1 MKTLQKVLAAGL
13 VVALA
18 AVAAPAQRPRA
29 VETPDEEN
37 ARTAKPPAPPKVIKA
52 KYMGGYLGYR
62 KKQEGM
68 LAFDERN
75 RRLIFLDKNEREIVS
90 IAYDAVLVT
99 FADTEER
106 RTMGPGTERVLLGT
120 VGVLALPGMLFKK
133 KFEFLTIQYRDP
145 DTDAEG
151 VTQFKLKNR
160 DELDAVTY
168 ALAQKAGLVQRGA
181 IFVRKKDDPNA
192 TKDTIEKTSGE
203 KQTPTP
209 PE

>member
-1 MKTLQKVLAAGL
+1 MKISHKLLAACL
-13 VVALA
+13 VLALA

-29 VETPDEEN
+29 VESPDETN
-37 ARTAKPPAPPKVIKA
+37 ARLPTPQAPPKVIKA

-75 RRLIFLDKNEREIVS
+75 QRLIFLDKNEREIVS
-90 IAYDAVLVT
+90 IAYEAVLVT

-106 RTMGPGTERVLLGT
+106 RTMGEGTQRVLLGT

-151 VTQFKLKNR
+151 VTQFKLRSR
-160 DELDAVTY
+160 DELDSVVH
-168 ALAQKAGLVQRGA
+168 ALAKKAGLVQRGA
-181 IFVRKKDDPNA
+181 IYVRKKDDPSAN
-192 TKDTIEKTSGE
+192 KDTIENTSGE
-203 KQTPTP
+203 RQTPS

>member
-1 MKTLQKVLAAGL
+1 MKILQKLLAVTLVLAVL
-13 VVALA
+13 
-18 AVAAPAQRPRA
+18 AVAVPAQRPRA

-37 ARTAKPPAPPKVIKA
+37 ARTATPPAPPKVIKA

-75 RRLIFLDKNEREIVS
+75 QRLIFLDKNEREIVS
-90 IAYDAVLVT
+90 IAYEAVLVT

-106 RTMGPGTERVLLGT
+106 RTMGPGTQSILLGT
-120 VGVLALPGMLFKK
+120 VGILALPGMLFKK
-133 KFEFLTIQYRDP
+133 KYEFLTIQYRDP

-160 DELDAVTY
+160 DELDSVTH
-168 ALAQKAGLVQRGA
+168 ALAKKAGLVQRGA
-181 IFVRKKDDPNA
+181 IYVRKKDDPNA
-192 TKDTIEKTSGE
+192 KKDTIENTSGAR
-203 KQTPTP
+203 QTPTP
-209 PE
+209 E

>member
-1 MKTLQKVLAAGL
+1 MKTLHKLVTAGL
-13 VVALA
+13 VVALT
-18 AVAAPAQRPRA
+18 AVAVPAQRPRA

-37 ARTAKPPAPPKVIKA
+37 ARTQKPPAPPKVIKA

-75 RRLIFLDKNEREIVS
+75 QRLIFLDKNEREIVS
-90 IAYDAVLVT
+90 IAYEAILVT

-106 RTMGPGTERVLLGT
+106 RAMGPGTQSVLLST
-120 VGVLALPGMLFKK
+120 VGILALPGMLFKK

-151 VTQFKLKNR
+151 VTQFKLKSR
-160 DELDAVTY
+160 DELDSVTH

-181 IFVRKKDDPNA
+181 IYVRKKDDPNA
-192 TKDTIEKTSGE
+192 RKDTIENTSGE
-203 KQTPTP
+203 KQTPSP
-209 PE
+209 R

>member
-1 MKTLQKVLAAGL
+1 MPKVLHKLLAAGL
-13 VVALA
+13 VVAVS

-37 ARTAKPPAPPKVIKA
+37 ARRAQPPAPPKVIKA

-90 IAYDAVLVT
+90 ISYDAVLVT

-106 RTMGPGTERVLLGT
+106 RAMGPGTQSVLLGT
-120 VGVLALPGMLFKK
+120 VGILALPGMLFKK

-151 VTQFKLKNR
+151 VTQFKLKTR
-160 DELDAVTY
+160 DELDSVVH
-168 ALAQKAGLVQRGA
+168 ALAQKANLVQRGQ
-181 IFVRKKDDPNA
+181 IYVRRKDDPNEK
-192 TKDTIEKTSGE
+192 KDTIENTSGE
-203 KQTPTP
+203 RKTPS

>member
-1 MKTLQKVLAAGL
+1 MKILQKLLAACL
-13 VVALA
+13 VVAVT
-18 AVAAPAQRPRA
+18 AVATPAQRTRS
-29 VETPDEEN
+29 VESPEEEN
-37 ARTAKPPAPPKVIKA
+37 SRRPAPPAPPKVIKA
-52 KYMGGYLGYR
+52 KYMGGYLGYK

-75 RRLIFLDKNEREIVS
+75 QRLIFLDKNEREIVS

-120 VGVLALPGMLFKK
+120 VGILALPGMLFKK

-151 VTQFKLKNR
+151 VTQFKLKSR
-160 DELDAVTY
+160 DELDSVTHT
-168 ALAQKAGLVQRGA
+168 LAQKAGLVQRGA
-181 IFVRKKDDPNA
+181 IYVRKKDDPNA
-192 TKDTIEKTSGE
+192 KKDTIENTSGE
-203 KQTPTP
+203 RQTPP
-209 PE
+209 PQ